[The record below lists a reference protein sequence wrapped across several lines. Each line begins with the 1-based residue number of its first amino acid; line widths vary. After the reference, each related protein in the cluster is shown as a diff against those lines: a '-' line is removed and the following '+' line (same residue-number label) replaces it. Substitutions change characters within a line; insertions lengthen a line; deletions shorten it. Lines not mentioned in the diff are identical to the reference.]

1 MPSAAS
7 RLTYVAR
14 FLQITLPTERA
25 SFVPRA
31 SYQWSRKEICVK
43 EADEISKIKK
53 KHHYRTSGII
63 TNKTS
68 LLGRDVTC
76 RGA

>member
-1 MPSAAS
+1 MPSAAAS

-14 FLQITLPTERA
+14 FLQITLPSDRP

-43 EADEISKIKK
+43 EADEIFKIKK
-53 KHHYRTSGII
+53 KNYRTSGII
-63 TNKTS
+63 RLPWG
-68 LLGRDVTC
+68 LLKVSN
-76 RGA
+76 